1 MKSNNKNPQSPWI
14 ADLVTM
20 TCRHVTNN
28 MILHF
33 IPEGKSLKP
42 EIQDMP
48 LELLSTIAKK
58 KTDVSHLQKLI
69 EEGKEVFLRA
79 YFETKIE
86 NSESPK
92 P

>member
-1 MKSNNKNPQSPWI
+1 MPGDITIMQGSWV
-14 ADLVTM
+14 ADLPNM
-20 TCRHVTNN
+20 TCRHLINN

-33 IPEGKSLKP
+33 VKEGKSLKP

-58 KTDVSHLQKLI
+58 PDNLSNLQKLI
-69 EEGKEVFLRA
+69 EEGEEVFLRA

-86 NSESPK
+86 TGESPF
-92 P
+92 